1 MVLDA
6 HGVPVDSG
14 YGTTFNHVIWIV
26 KAMSDTTSFL
36 GGAALAGLVAVVVLR
51 GGISFG
57 SSNSPLVGVQPGF
70 SLPSAL
76 PNMGMNPNMPTV
88 PLPMPMANP
97 SSEKQDYDSVKLQFR
112 VEQLQGQVEQQ
123 QAQLRSQ
130 QVMIDT
136 LSTQSRTAGWNA
148 QPPAPVAPSVV
159 PQLQAG
165 GNPSFDHNNG
175 SLASGLPWALGG
187 VLLAFGGG
195 IALVG
200 MFSLF
205 SRQGRPGRTIEFVHD
220 DYSPYLPQR
229 RRVQVLPPRRSIR
242 RIDVEDED

>member
-57 SSNSPLVGVQPGF
+57 SANSPLVGVQPGF
-70 SLPSAL
+70 SLPSAV

-88 PLPMPMANP
+88 PLPMPIASP
-97 SSEKQDYDSVKLQFR
+97 VSSEKQDYDSVKLQFR

-123 QAQLRSQ
+123 QTQLRSQ

-136 LSTQSRTAGWNA
+136 LSAQSRTGVWNG
-148 QPPAPVAPSVV
+148 QQPAPPAPSVV

-165 GNPSFDHNNG
+165 NPNFDHG
-175 SLASGLPWALGG
+175 GGLANGLPWALGG

-200 MFSLF
+200 MSSLF
-205 SRQGRPGRTIEFVHD
+205 SRQNRPGRTIEFVHD
-220 DYSPYLPQR
+220 DYSPYLPQQR

>member
-1 MVLDA
+1 
-6 HGVPVDSG
+6 
-14 YGTTFNHVIWIV
+14 
-26 KAMSDTTSFL
+26 MSDTTSFL

-57 SSNSPLVGVQPGF
+57 SNSPVIGGVQPGF
-70 SLPSAL
+70 SLPSAM
-76 PNMGMNPNMPTV
+76 PNMGVNSSMPTM
-88 PLPMPMANP
+88 PLPMPAASPAN
-97 SSEKQDYDSVKLQFR
+97 EKQDYDSVKIQFR

-136 LSTQSRTAGWNA
+136 LSAQSRTGAWNA
-148 QPPAPVAPSVV
+148 QQPAPAAPNV
-159 PQLQAG
+159 PQLTPGSAA
-165 GNPSFDHNNG
+165 FEHNNG
-175 SLASGLPWALGG
+175 GLANGLPWALGG

-205 SRQGRPGRTIEFVHD
+205 SRQSRPGRTIEFVHD
-220 DYSPYLPQR
+220 DYSPYLPQQR

>member
-1 MVLDA
+1 
-6 HGVPVDSG
+6 
-14 YGTTFNHVIWIV
+14 
-26 KAMSDTTSFL
+26 MSDTTSFL

-57 SSNSPLVGVQPGF
+57 SSNSPVVGVQPGF
-70 SLPSAL
+70 SLPSAM

-88 PLPMPMANP
+88 PLPMPLASPANN
-97 SSEKQDYDSVKLQFR
+97 EKQDYDSVKLQFR

-136 LSTQSRTAGWNA
+136 LSAQSRTGGWNA
-148 QPPAPVAPSVV
+148 QQPAAPAPSVV

-165 GNPSFDHNNG
+165 GNSSFDHSG
-175 SLASGLPWALGG
+175 GLASGLPWALGG

-205 SRQGRPGRTIEFVHD
+205 SRQNRPGRTIEFVHD
-220 DYSPYLPQR
+220 DYSPYLPQQR

>member
-1 MVLDA
+1 M
-6 HGVPVDSG
+6 
-14 YGTTFNHVIWIV
+14 
-26 KAMSDTTSFL
+26 
-36 GGAALAGLVAVVVLR
+36 
-51 GGISFG
+51 
-57 SSNSPLVGVQPGF
+57 
-70 SLPSAL
+70 
-76 PNMGMNPNMPTV
+76 PNMGMNPSMPTV
-88 PLPMPMANP
+88 PLPMPAASN
-97 SSEKQDYDSVKLQFR
+97 EKQDYDSVKLQFR

-136 LSTQSRTAGWNA
+136 LSTQARTGAWNA
-148 QPPAPVAPSVV
+148 QQPAPPAPSVV
-159 PQLQAG
+159 PQLQSG
-165 GNPSFDHNNG
+165 GSPNFDPNNG
-175 SLASGLPWALGG
+175 GLASGLPWALGG

-205 SRQGRPGRTIEFVHD
+205 SRQSRPGRTIEFVHD

>member
-1 MVLDA
+1 
-6 HGVPVDSG
+6 
-14 YGTTFNHVIWIV
+14 
-26 KAMSDTTSFL
+26 MSDTTSFL

-57 SSNSPLVGVQPGF
+57 SNSPVVGVQPGF
-70 SLPSAL
+70 SLPSAV
-76 PNMGMNPNMPTV
+76 PNVGMNSTMPTV
-88 PLPMPMANP
+88 PLPMPAASQNN
-97 SSEKQDYDSVKLQFR
+97 EKQDYDSVKLQFR

-136 LSTQSRTAGWNA
+136 LSAQAKTGGWNA
-148 QPPAPVAPSVV
+148 QQPAPPSVV
-159 PQLQAG
+159 PQLQPG
-165 GNPSFDHNNG
+165 GNSGFDSG
-175 SLASGLPWALGG
+175 GLANGLPWALGG
-187 VLLAFGGG
+187 VMLAFGGG

-205 SRQGRPGRTIEFVHD
+205 SRQSRPSRTIEFVHD